1 MDIPNVAETSVSEP
15 GTNYICKACPP
26 IFKTL
31 SPPTKRKKSSLCSKP
46 REGGD
51 GRLAGT
57 GLSSQQWGDRGGRI
71 LSLGSA
77 WALK

>member
-1 MDIPNVAETSVSEP
+1 MDIPKVAETSVSEP
-15 GTNYICKACPP
+15 GNNSICKACPP
-26 IFKTL
+26 ILKTL

-57 GLSSQQWGDRGGRI
+57 GLSSLGMGEIEVGG
-71 LSLGSA
+71 S
-77 WALK
+77 